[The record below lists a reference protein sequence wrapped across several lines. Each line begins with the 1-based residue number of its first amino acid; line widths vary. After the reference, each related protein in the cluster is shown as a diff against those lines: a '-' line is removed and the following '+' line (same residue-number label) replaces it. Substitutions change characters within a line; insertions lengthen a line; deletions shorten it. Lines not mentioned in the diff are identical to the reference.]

1 MEPRAHRLDSR
12 RTEEGMARRGGKAAS
27 RRARRKQRATGA
39 RPAGTAQTSADLS
52 AGRAA
57 PQADSS
63 AASAPEG
70 DPVET
75 GDAFELADARVRAAT
90 APPMSST
97 PIRKGRAADPRVT
110 LGGASRLTERALA
123 EYHYVGRDLR
133 NIVVLMVVLAVLLAV
148 AAFAVNTLGIGRVR

>member
-1 MEPRAHRLDSR
+1 
-12 RTEEGMARRGGKAAS
+12 MARRGGKAAS
-27 RRARRKQRATGA
+27 RRARRKQRAAGA
-39 RPAGTAQTSADLS
+39 RPAG
-52 AGRAA
+52 AA
-57 PQADSS
+57 PPSASASPGPSAQADSS
-63 AASAPEG
+63 AATPVQGE
-70 DPVET
+70 PVET

-97 PIRKGRAADPRVT
+97 PLRKSRAADPRVT

-148 AAFAVNTLGIGRVR
+148 ATFAVNTLGIGRVG